1 MGAIITNVIKTF
13 YEQFL
18 ESLLFAVM
26 FVICYQTIQTEA
38 WKQVLK
44 KAMCD
49 IKQSVQIRKIFLFAF
64 VLSMVLFSTIFCR
77 VYQSNPLE
85 IVWEHWTIFKEYHIL
100 HTEPL
105 ENTLLFI
112 PYIFCFFWVFPN
124 TCFREKK
131 VTFFRC
137 VWKSLMIGFLSSLA
151 IEVFQLLF
159 RVGTLQFSDMVYNT
173 LGGVIGGIGYYSL
186 HSIKGIYQR
195 KKENEE
201 GQ

>member
-18 ESLLFAVM
+18 VSLLFAVM
-26 FVICYQTIQTEA
+26 FVICYQRIQTEG

-77 VYQSNPLE
+77 VYQSDPLSVVFDNW
-85 IVWEHWTIFKEYHIL
+85 IIFKEYHIL

-173 LGGVIGGIGYYSL
+173 LGGVIGGNYYYIL
-186 HSIKGIYQR
+186 CLV
-195 KKENEE
+195 KKIEKK
-201 GQ
+201 